1 MVWDIDSPFTLK
13 VVTACL
19 VVLVSV
25 NKMINE
31 CDNFRLVLYGFDFF
45 FGQRCI
51 LFLILSFNSC
61 KWFWNSGE
69 RCVDLKGV
77 LHSQMCSLMQIGVSD
92 CASYTK

>member
-1 MVWDIDSPFTLK
+1 MVWDIDSPFTLN

-45 FGQRCI
+45 LGNVAYY
-51 LFLILSFNSC
+51 S
-61 KWFWNSGE
+61 
-69 RCVDLKGV
+69 
-77 LHSQMCSLMQIGVSD
+77 
-92 CASYTK
+92 